1 MEKDKFVICGQTPHN
16 QSSEKSEA
24 GIVCNISTLND
35 SSSISQAS
43 KKSISSRTKSKE
55 ENSVYGSTR

>member
-1 MEKDKFVICGQTPHN
+1 MKKDKFVLCGQTPHN

-35 SSSISQAS
+35 SFNISQNS
-43 KKSISSRTKSKE
+43 KKSISSRQ
-55 ENSVYGSTR
+55 N